1 MAETNDGQQTIL
13 VAADGSPAAE
23 AAASVAIQIAASQN
37 LAVHGLYIVDEVLA
51 LDSVYAGFQREL
63 GRSTAITSRTELLD
77 QLEAQGHFVLESLQ
91 MQCQS
96 AGVPITTDILFGGVP
111 QLVLQE
117 AGRARLL
124 ALGRRG
130 HGHADNPAHL
140 GRNFQAIARRVG
152 QPVLVGGDEERAVRR
167 LLLAYN
173 DSERARKALAWAS
186 RLQESLPAEIAVVAV
201 QETRADL
208 PGQWLQEAQ
217 AALPRLHFDTCWC
230 LERRGTPAAEIVAS
244 AEEIETDLIVMGRY
258 GHSALVEWLA
268 GSTVGDLLKATR
280 LPVLMV

>member
-1 MAETNDGQQTIL
+1 VAEINDGQQTIL

-23 AAASVAIQIAASQN
+23 GAASVAIQIAASQN
-37 LAVHGLYIVDEVLA
+37 LAIHGLYVVDEALA

-63 GRSTAITSRTELLD
+63 GRSAAITSRTELLG
-77 QLEAQGHFVLESLQ
+77 QLEAQGHVVLEWLE
-91 MQCQS
+91 MQCQA

-111 QLVLQE
+111 ELALRE
-117 AGRARLL
+117 AGKAHLL

-140 GRNFQAIARRVG
+140 GRNFQAIARRVDR
-152 QPVLVGGDEERAVRR
+152 PILVGGDEECAVHR

-173 DSERARKALAWAS
+173 GSERARKALAWAS

-201 QETRADL
+201 QETDADL

-217 AALPRLHFDTCWC
+217 AALPRLHFDICWC
-230 LERRGTPAAEIVAS
+230 LERRGTPAAEIVAV
-244 AEEIETDLIVMGRY
+244 AGEIETDLIVMGRY
-258 GHSALVEWLA
+258 GHSAFIERLA
-268 GSTVGDLLKATR
+268 GSTVGDVLKATR
-280 LPVLMV
+280 LPVLIA